1 MNLKEMREFY
11 LVFRALK
18 QENFEM
24 LMNIEDEYEHRFF
37 VELDGCILRERQK
50 KYIKD
55 KILPLKR
62 VCTLCKV
69 KCKKCDDIIQTDK
82 NQLLYCRCGSVSL
95 DGAIG
100 ETYARIIG
108 NKEDFEDLCEWEYEH
123 TSISEEDA
131 RRFYQ
136 KFIKLDQEQ
145 IEELIEESQTEDE
158 KLFYKDLWE
167 LVELDRPFREIMEN
181 INAKEENGQISF
193 L

>member
-1 MNLKEMREFY
+1 MEVRCLFFY
-11 LVFRALK
+11 AKSRTCSF
-18 QENFEM
+18 
-24 LMNIEDEYEHRFF
+24 ID
-37 VELDGCILRERQK
+37 
-50 KYIKD
+50 IKD

-69 KCKKCDDIIQTDK
+69 KCKKCDNIIQTDK
-82 NQLLYCRCGSVSL
+82 NQLLYCRCGSVGL

-136 KFIKLDQEQ
+136 KFIKLVRPRANRGTDRR
-145 IEELIEESQTEDE
+145 ES
-158 KLFYKDLWE
+158 
-167 LVELDRPFREIMEN
+167 DRR
-181 INAKEENGQISF
+181 
-193 L
+193 